1 MRFAP
6 VIYGIGGLLLIT
18 QSVQAAESRDWLN
31 KLSTSDKV
39 NSQGS
44 FIYESN
50 GNLTSHHIA
59 RKVDSNG
66 DVKERLY
73 RLDGTPYE
81 VVRDNNRIV
90 CSTSADDQV
99 DVAKSLAPKL
109 RPDQI
114 DKGYTLKHLGESR
127 VADNPTDVIAFI
139 PKDSYRYAYEMQL
152 SKSTGQVLKSTTFD
166 QKGNALER
174 LQFITYSSLAPST
187 AELDPKGDCAPS
199 AEAEEASHADQA
211 TWAASW
217 LPSGF
222 EQVRS
227 LKSWQAGGDG
237 RPVQYLLYSDGLSNF
252 SVFVD
257 SDSHTAMTD
266 SRNQFGPTSVVSKRI
281 NPSDKDVLITVVGEV
296 PAGTAERIALS
307 VRPD

>member
-6 VIYGIGGLLLIT
+6 VIYGIGGLLLMT
-18 QSVQAAESRDWLN
+18 QSAQAVESMDWLN
-31 KLSTSDKV
+31 KLSISDKV
-39 NSQGS
+39 NSQGA

-50 GNLTSHHIA
+50 GHLTSHHIA

-90 CSTSADDQV
+90 CSTSADDQA
-99 DVAKSLAPKL
+99 DVAKTLAPKL
-109 RPDQI
+109 KPEQI
-114 DKGYTLKHLGESR
+114 NKGYTIKHLGESR
-127 VADNPTDVIAFI
+127 VADSATDVVAFM
-139 PKDSYRYAYEMQL
+139 PKDPYRYAYEMQL
-152 SKSTGQVLKSTTFD
+152 SKSTGQMLKSTTFD

-174 LQFITYSSLAPST
+174 LQYITYSSLSPS
-187 AELDPKGDCAPS
+187 AEELASKADCAPRV
-199 AEAEEASHADQA
+199 EAEEISHVDQA
-211 TWAASW
+211 TWRASW

-222 EQVRS
+222 ERIRS
-227 LKSWQAGGDG
+227 LKSWQAGGEG

-257 SDSHTAMTD
+257 SDSQTATAD
-266 SRNQFGPTSVVSKRI
+266 SRNRFGPTSVVSKRI
-281 NPSDKDVLITVVGEV
+281 NPSDKDVLITVVGEI